1 MYNVCA
7 VSQSPF
13 LFCLPFFTSLSLS
26 LSPSFPL
33 SHSFLFSLPLS
44 LPLSSLPPSLPPSLP
59 LSSLQVQLGQ
69 EDLETAIR
77 LGISMAES
85 IVPLIKRKSETKTL
99 ILKMNYFLKVS
110 GELAG
115 AVVQGLT
122 GESMPHVSIP
132 MFPFLCFCSHVSI
145 SMFPFLCFRSGV

>member
-1 MYNVCA
+1 MYCRRTMCVLFPNP
-7 VSQSPF
+7 PF
-13 LFCLPFFTSLSLS
+13 LFCLLSFTSFSVFLPLSLS
-26 LSPSFPL
+26 LAPF
-33 SHSFLFSLPLS
+33 F
-44 LPLSSLPPSLPPSLP
+44 SSLSLPPSLP

-85 IVPLIKRKSETKTL
+85 IVPLIKKKSEPKTL
-99 ILKMNYFLKVS
+99 ILKINYFFKVS

-122 GESMPHVSIP
+122 GESMTHVSIP
-132 MFPFLCFCSHVSI
+132 MFPFLCFHSYVSVP
-145 SMFPFLCFRSGV
+145 MFLFLCFRSGV